1 MHEVNIIREL
11 SHPNIIQYKGSFTD
25 VDFGVKRKQ
34 PIPKFRE
41 HTSLERQ
48 PVLLTERSKIA
59 DIEEVKLMSPVAQQ
73 NNPITGECLHIM
85 LEYAD
90 GGDFQELIHKQLERR
105 VYFAEKDIWA
115 YAW

>member
-11 SHPNIIQYKGSFTD
+11 SHPNIIQYKGSFTGL
-25 VDFGVKRKQ
+25 DFGVKKQ
-34 PIPKFRE
+34 LRTNLRE
-41 HTSLERQ
+41 QGSLERQ
-48 PVLLTERSKIA
+48 PVLLTERNKIS
-59 DIEEVKLMSPVAQQ
+59 DFEEVKQMQSVAQQ
-73 NNPITGECLHIM
+73 NSPISGECLHIM